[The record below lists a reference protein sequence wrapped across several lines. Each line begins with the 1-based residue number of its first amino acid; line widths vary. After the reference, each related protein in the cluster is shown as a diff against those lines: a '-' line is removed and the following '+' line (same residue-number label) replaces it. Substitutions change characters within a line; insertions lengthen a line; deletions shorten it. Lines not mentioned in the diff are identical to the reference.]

1 MTRQPTGAEG
11 GVAGAV
17 AEARMPVSFRTIKAE
32 ILKRIHA
39 RVWLPGELIPGEED
53 LAREFGCA
61 RVTVNR
67 ALREL
72 AEIGIIER
80 KRRAGTRIAEHPL
93 REARLEIP
101 VVRVE
106 VEARGAQYRF
116 SILSRKRMD
125 APEPVRARLDLPAD
139 AEMLHVRCLHFADNR
154 PWQFEDRWIH
164 VAAVPEIAQE
174 SFATLSPNEWLVKN
188 APFSEMEIG
197 LSAVAANA
205 EEAALLGLERGTPLF
220 VFDRTTWLLD
230 QPITHVRML
239 HPPGYRMVSRF

>member
-1 MTRQPTGAEG
+1 MSRPVVPAKDADP
-11 GVAGAV
+11 VPAGIRV
-17 AEARMPVSFRTIKAE
+17 PNSFRAIKAE
-32 ILKRIHA
+32 ILKRISE

-72 AEIGIIER
+72 AEIGLVER

-101 VVRVE
+101 VVRSE

-116 SILSRKRMD
+116 SILSRERLE
-125 APEPVRARLDLPAD
+125 APEAMRARLDLPAGTP
-139 AEMLHVRCLHFADNR
+139 MLHVRCLHFADNR
-154 PWQFEDRWIH
+154 PWQYEDRWIH
-164 VAAVPEIAQE
+164 IAAVPDIAGE
-174 SFATLSPNEWLVKN
+174 PFERMSPNEWLVKF

-197 LSAVAANA
+197 LSAAAA
-205 EEAALLGLERGTPLF
+205 SGEEATLLAIQPGAPVF
-220 VFDRTTWLLD
+220 VFERTTWLID

-239 HPPGYRMVSRF
+239 HPQSYRMVSRF